1 LGAVVGDLDG
11 DGEGGFQ
18 FRVETLELDEIGSG
32 REGGGGEEGE
42 KEGAEHGVGGRLTES
57 GERVNDE
64 MRPGL
69 AALVDLRREGF
80 MLKAF
85 LLP

>member
-1 LGAVVGDLDG
+1 
-11 DGEGGFQ
+11 
-18 FRVETLELDEIGSG
+18 LDEVGSG
-32 REGGGGEEGE
+32 REGDGGEEGE
-42 KEGAEHGVGGRLTES
+42 EEGAEHSEEGRMTES
-57 GERVNDE
+57 VARVNDE

-80 MLKAF
+80 MLRAF